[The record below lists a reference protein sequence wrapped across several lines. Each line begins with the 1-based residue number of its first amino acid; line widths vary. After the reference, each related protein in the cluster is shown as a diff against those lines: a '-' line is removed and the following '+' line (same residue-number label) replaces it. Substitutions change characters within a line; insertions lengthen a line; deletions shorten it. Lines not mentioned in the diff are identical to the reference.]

1 MAEHRARIAVVDD
14 HPLFRHGL
22 VLALA
27 DDPTLHVVG
36 AFGRAAEALALAES
50 HPIDLVVVDILMP
63 DMTGISFAA
72 ELARR
77 QPACK
82 VFGLSVIDEPG
93 IIADLLR
100 ATASGFACKAD
111 SSEEIARGIR
121 AVLAGERYLSPRVSH
136 EAVNALLAAPS
147 GEPLTWL
154 TAREREIFELVIR
167 GHSND
172 QIADSLGIS
181 RRTVETH
188 RHRLTNK
195 LSARTVI
202 ELQRLSARYGGL

>member
-1 MAEHRARIAVVDD
+1 MDD

-22 VLALA
+22 VFALSEH
-27 DDPTLHVVG
+27 PTIEVIG
-36 AFGRAAEALALAES
+36 SFGSAREALALAES
-50 HPIDLVVVDILMP
+50 HAIDLIVVDILMP
-63 DMTGISFAA
+63 EMSGISFTA

-82 VFGLSVIDEPG
+82 VLGLSVIDDPG

-100 ATASGFACKAD
+100 AHAAGFACKAD
-111 SSEEIARGIR
+111 SSDEIARGIH
-121 AVLAGERYLSPRVSH
+121 AVLAGERYLSPRVSRADV
-136 EAVNALLAAPS
+136 EAALARPS
-147 GEPLTWL
+147 GEPLTVL
-154 TAREREIFELVIR
+154 TPREREIFELLIR

-172 QIADSLGIS
+172 EIADKLGIS

-195 LSARTVI
+195 LSARTVSQ
-202 ELQRLSARYGGL
+202 LQRLSARYGGM